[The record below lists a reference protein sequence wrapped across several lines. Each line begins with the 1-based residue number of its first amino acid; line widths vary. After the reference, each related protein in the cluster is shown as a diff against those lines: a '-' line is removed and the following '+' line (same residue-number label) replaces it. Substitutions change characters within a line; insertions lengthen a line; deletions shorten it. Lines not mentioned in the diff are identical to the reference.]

1 MKVFEMEEFGDG
13 EIESFFRKRVKRK
26 GILTKQELE
35 SVTVSQPTWRPFRF
49 VRFDASRIRTNQKE
63 TFRSLLD
70 ETLAPLAIVSD
81 DWFLLWRPTHTEKRI
96 QSIDK
101 SINSTAASD
110 SDDDNLRN
118 FIDAFVNK
126 IQKSRKELLGMDEE
140 LRGIQLGSGA
150 AFPFLIPRSPKS
162 RHRENDLALK
172 RKSIHSFSVAASL
185 VTNCPLEYRIDS
197 FEIEERI
204 HIQTTMAVFQDIE
217 SGKER
222 FLFLENIGEGS
233 LDRALQN
240 GIALSRICEKDDLY
254 QKKLKR
260 NFC

>member
-1 MKVFEMEEFGDG
+1 MKVFEIEEFGDG
-13 EIESFFRKRVKRK
+13 EIESFFRKRAKRK
-26 GILTKQELE
+26 GILSKQELE
-35 SVTVSQPTWRPFRF
+35 SVTVSPPIWRPFRF

-63 TFRSLLD
+63 SFRSLVD
-70 ETLAPLAIVSD
+70 EALAPLAIISD
-81 DWFLLWRPTHTEKRI
+81 DWFLLWRPMHTEKRI

-101 SINSTAASD
+101 SIISTNALD
-110 SDDDNLRN
+110 SDDENLRK

-126 IQKSRKELLGMDEE
+126 IQKSRKTLLEMDEE
-140 LRGIQLGSGA
+140 LKGIQLGSGA
-150 AFPFLIPRSPKS
+150 VFPLFIPRSPKS
-162 RHRENDLALK
+162 LHRENDLVLK
-172 RKSIHSFSVAASL
+172 RKSIYSFSVAASL

-197 FEIEERI
+197 FEIEERVY
-204 HIQTTMAVFQDIE
+204 IQTIMAIFQDIE

-233 LDRALQN
+233 LDKALQN

>member
-1 MKVFEMEEFGDG
+1 MKVFEMEEFSDG

-126 IQKSRKELLGMDEE
+126 IQESRKTLLGMDEE

-197 FEIEERI
+197 FEIEGRV
-204 HIQTTMAVFQDIE
+204 HIQAIMAIFQDIE

-222 FLFLENIGEGS
+222 FLFLENIGDGS
-233 LDRALQN
+233 LDKALQN

-254 QKKLKR
+254 QKKLR
-260 NFC
+260 YHFS